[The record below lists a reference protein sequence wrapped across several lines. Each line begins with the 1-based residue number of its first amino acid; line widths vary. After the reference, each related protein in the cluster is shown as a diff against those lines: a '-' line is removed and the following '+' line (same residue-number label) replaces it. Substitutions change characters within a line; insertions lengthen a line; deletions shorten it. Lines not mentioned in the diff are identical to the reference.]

1 MGRMQSQSII
11 LIIAIL
17 LAGCGN
23 GNYCCDFYG
32 NCDPFCAAK
41 SPNEAKAKA
50 AASSY
55 SASSYSASSYS
66 ASSYSASSYSASSY
80 SVEIDLS
87 RTSSTCAF
95 APKNFS
101 GRATFSS
108 DESQVFLKV
117 GRYGRLKG
125 RKRSGPLNLR
135 GTLGAAGTPCTATGA
150 IQLSGTP
157 SRGVT
162 RRVVASGSVVCG
174 GQTLC
179 GVRYEGTVTR

>member
-1 MGRMQSQSII
+1 MGRKQSQSII
-11 LIIAIL
+11 LIIAIF

-55 SASSYSASSYS
+55 SASSYSV
-66 ASSYSASSYSASSY
+66 SSY

-157 SRGVT
+157 SRGVP

>member
-1 MGRMQSQSII
+1 MERKQSHYMI

-41 SPNEAKAKA
+41 SPDEAKAKA
-50 AASSY
+50 A
-55 SASSYSASSYS
+55 
-66 ASSYSASSYSASSY
+66 ASSYSASSY

-108 DESQVFLKV
+108 DGSQVFLKV

-157 SRGVT
+157 SRGVP